1 MKTTQTTTTSM
12 CINNNKLF
20 YDCQFSVYEQY
31 KNCWTFQKNIN
42 VREKVHKKS
51 IGKKKVTTMLFSWI
65 FNNMQHCMF
74 MAFYESGATII
85 IKKWRKN

>member
-1 MKTTQTTTTSM
+1 MKTTQTTTTTSM

-31 KNCWTFQKNIN
+31 KNCWTFRKNIN

-51 IGKKKVTTMLFSWI
+51 IGKK
-65 FNNMQHCMF
+65 
-74 MAFYESGATII
+74 
-85 IKKWRKN
+85 R